1 MWILHK
7 ETTGLLWLELEYKDV
22 SHFILP
28 VFTSPDTAMDFVQE
42 IEHEGERIEM
52 QHIETTEELA
62 EMLIMIQTQPA
73 SAVILDPPHP
83 ESITSENELS
93 ENELTYWTSVEF
105 CDIAAT
111 LVMMSDT
118 YDDKLI
124 IDLLNRYL
132 HNKLDQRSTAD

>member
-7 ETTGLLWLELEYKDV
+7 ETTGLLWLELDYKDT

-42 IEHEGERIEM
+42 IEHDGERIEM

-62 EMLIMIQTQPA
+62 EMLIAIQTQPA
-73 SAVILDPPHP
+73 SAVMLDPPHP
-83 ESITSENELS
+83 ESITSENEL
-93 ENELTYWTSVEF
+93 TYWTSIEF
-105 CDIAAT
+105 CDIATT

-124 IDLLNRYL
+124 IDILNRYL
-132 HNKLDQRSTAD
+132 QNKLDQRSAAD

>member
-7 ETTGLLWLELEYKDV
+7 ETTGLLWLELEYKDA

-28 VFTSPDTAMDFVQE
+28 IFTSPDTAMDFVQE
-42 IEHEGERIEM
+42 IEHDGERIEM

-62 EMLIMIQTQPA
+62 EMLIAIQTQPA
-73 SAVILDPPHP
+73 SAVMLDPPHP
-83 ESITSENELS
+83 ESITSENEL
-93 ENELTYWTSVEF
+93 TYWTSIEF
-105 CDIAAT
+105 CDIATT

-132 HNKLDQRSTAD
+132 HNKLNQKSATD